1 MGAKDS
7 KPKDMK
13 QIVKETKVTE
23 KEIKQYYKDF
33 KQVILYERI
42 KHLLAHISNFLNTIA
57 RFSYSNI

>member
-33 KQVILYERI
+33 KQVILHERI
-42 KHLLAHISNFLNTIA
+42 KTFVDIFLV
-57 RFSYSNI
+57 F